1 MIYVEHCRTQHR
13 ESVLKYL
20 EIVETCQEIWSS
32 KLKQQAIC
40 GNWSHVP
47 LGNQN
52 FKPCSYVPNSSRTLE
67 ENVRSVFN
75 VVGTICNKWKQY
87 WIYIENISK
96 QFKYVSTQLKQFQKQ
111 FKQFF
116 EKCKHIL
123 QQVKQFS
130 KQLEQFSKQLKQF
143 SKQLKQL
150 QNNLN
155 NFHQKTK
162 IFF

>member
-1 MIYVEHCRTQHR
+1 MCAPWCLICDICRTQHR
-13 ESVLKYL
+13 ESVLKYQ

-40 GNWSHVP
+40 GNWFHVP

-96 QFKYVSTQLKQFQKQ
+96 QFKHVSTQLKQFQKQ
-111 FKQFF
+111 FKHFF
-116 EKCKHIL
+116 EKCKHIS
-123 QQVKQFS
+123 Q
-130 KQLEQFSKQLKQF
+130 QLEQFSKQLKQF

-150 QNNLN
+150 QNIFYNFQQKTN
-155 NFHQKTK
+155 NF
-162 IFF
+162 